1 MEIRVIVSINLFLL
15 VGYTVGL
22 SVIAAHSSRFRQFF
36 WFAAATLCAAIGSL
50 LRMPLWHL
58 SAFLSMVVPNFLVVT
73 ALLIIHRRFA
83 LFVKAKADTRWLEA
97 TILAGTLASMVYY
110 ALIHPS
116 FTARSVAMTVVFV
129 VVAVLSASVLI
140 RYADPAVRT
149 ACRATA
155 SLYFVFGSLL
165 VIRAVWTMF
174 RGGQQNFFQYSP
186 AHLMGFLGVD
196 VLIVGV
202 PLGYF
207 WMMSARLYAD
217 LELLARTDSLTNLL
231 NRRSLKEAAS
241 REIDR
246 RQMDGGP
253 LTVLAVDIDHF
264 KRINDRYGHDAGD
277 KVLVET
283 ANALAEALRK
293 QDVVA
298 RLGGEEFVVLLPD
311 TDMDGA
317 VQIAERLREIV
328 EALVIE
334 CGPYS
339 MRVTASFGIALLQ
352 EEDTFETVLQRADQ
366 ALYAAK
372 MAGRNYVM
380 AEAVAVV
387 CPVPSYEAS

>member
-15 VGYTVGL
+15 AGYTVGM
-22 SVIAAHSSRFRQFF
+22 SVIAAHSSRYRQFF
-36 WFAAATLCAAIGSL
+36 WFAAATFCASIGSL
-50 LRMPLWHL
+50 LRMPWWHL
-58 SAFLSMVVPNFLVVT
+58 PALFSMVLPNLMVVA

-97 TILAGTLASMVYY
+97 TLLAGTLVTMVYY

-116 FTARSVAMTVVFV
+116 FAARSMAMTLVFMG
-129 VVAVLSASVLI
+129 VAALSAFVLI
-140 RYADPAVRT
+140 RYADAAVRT

-155 SLYFVFGSLL
+155 SLYLVFGSLL
-165 VIRAVWTMF
+165 VIRAVWTIL
-174 RGGQQNFFQYSP
+174 RGGQQTFFEYSP
-186 AHLMGFLGVD
+186 AHLMGFLGVE

-207 WMMSARLYAD
+207 WMMSARLYAE
-217 LELLARTDSLTNLL
+217 LELLARTDSLTNLP

-246 RQMDGGP
+246 CQIDGGP

-264 KRINDRYGHDAGD
+264 KRINDCYGHDAGD

-283 ANALAEALRK
+283 ANALADALRK

-298 RLGGEEFVVLLPD
+298 RLGGEEFVALLPD
-311 TDMDGA
+311 TDMEVA
-317 VQIAERLREIV
+317 VRIAERLRELV
-328 EALVIE
+328 EALAIE
-334 CGPYS
+334 CGPHVI
-339 MRVTASFGIALLQ
+339 RLTASFGIALLQ
-352 EEDTFETVLQRADQ
+352 GEDTFESVLQRADR

-380 AEAVAVV
+380 AELE
-387 CPVPSYEAS
+387 PVL